1 MEIRDYINVNRED
14 IDSKKRDIFIPIC
27 LGNKFFSSNGI
38 LTNNVRNYLDWALEN
53 TREKVLFVIV
63 DRIQDT
69 NFYVRNNSRTEKA
82 SIARVLKEGDILKVL
97 VMELISNLPKGKQD
111 RVEVIKWEDYQN
123 SDPLWAHITH
133 TVYKEFKNNQEFREA
148 VIHCVKTSV
157 VDRHFSENEYLRLCD
172 YVLDEF
178 CLAYSGLKYR
188 GIHFGLYIYPV
199 TDSVL
204 DLIEDIKR
212 GEIFPKIKEK
222 LPDITTGIVIAN

>member
-1 MEIRDYINVNRED
+1 MEIRDYLNVNRED
-14 IDSKKRDIFIPIC
+14 VDLKKRNVFIPIC
-27 LGNKFFSSNGI
+27 LGNKFFSSNGV

-53 TREKVLFVIV
+53 TKDKVLFVIV

-69 NFYVRNNSRTEKA
+69 NYYVRNNSRTEKS
-82 SIARVLKEGDILKVL
+82 SITRVLKEGDILRL
-97 VMELISNLPKGKQD
+97 AISELILSLPKENQD
-111 RVEVIKWEDYQN
+111 RVEVIIWEDYQN

-148 VIHCVKTSV
+148 VLHCVKTSV
-157 VDRHFSENEYLRLCD
+157 VDREFSEEEYLRLCD

-178 CLAYSGLKYR
+178 CLAYSGLKYKDAY
-188 GIHFGLYIYPV
+188 FGLYIYPI

-204 DLIEDIKR
+204 DFIEGIKR

-222 LPDITTGIVIAN
+222 LPNILTGVVIAN